1 MTTLRVKLPM
11 PFDPAA
17 DAAWWRVD
25 ERGRLVDRGR
35 GPASSWPPADRRE
48 AVLGAQDVRIV
59 ALALPP
65 MSGAR
70 LPSAAA
76 FALEDQL
83 AAPVESMHVAVEPAR
98 GGVTLARVV
107 DRDTIDWLA
116 SHRPAFDRV
125 VAEPDLVARDG
136 AAHHYVDADGH
147 GFVRQADG
155 SAYAVDASAGPGA
168 PWSVERAPPE
178 AWSAAPDL
186 RNGYLR
192 DAGASRRSL
201 GRALVPALAL
211 VGAAIALHVV
221 ATAAQWAHDRY
232 VVWRAD
238 RAVVALARE
247 AGLEPV
253 PDASAAESLL
263 ARRAAATLHAGARM
277 ADGDALPLV
286 ARAAPALGALPAG
299 SVRRIGL
306 SERRIVADV
315 GALDEARLA
324 RVLRDL
330 ANAGLDAVSA
340 PIAGGV
346 RISATIAP

>member
-1 MTTLRVKLPM
+1 MTTLRVKLPI

-25 ERGRLVDRGR
+25 ERGRVVDRGR
-35 GPASSWPPADRRE
+35 GPPSSWPPADRRE

-65 MSGAR
+65 MSAAR
-70 LPSAAA
+70 VPSAAA
-76 FALEDQL
+76 FALEVQL
-83 AAPVESMHVAVEPAR
+83 AAPVESMHVAVEPSR
-98 GGVTLARVV
+98 EGVTLARVV
-107 DRDTIDWLA
+107 DRDTIGWLA

-136 AAHHYVDADGH
+136 AAHHYVDVDGH
-147 GFVRQADG
+147 GFVRHPDG

-168 PWSVERAPPE
+168 PWSVERVPPE

-186 RNGYLR
+186 RQGYLR
-192 DAGASRRSL
+192 DAVTRRSL

-211 VGAAIALHVV
+211 VAAAIALHVI
-221 ATAAQWAHDRY
+221 ATATEWAYHRY
-232 VVWRAD
+232 FAWVAD
-238 RAVVALARE
+238 RAVVALARG

-263 ARRAAATLHAGARM
+263 ARRAAAALHAGARM
-277 ADGDALPLV
+277 DDGDALPLL
-286 ARAAPALGALPAG
+286 ARVAPALGALPAG
-299 SVRRIGL
+299 SVRRVGL
-306 SERRIVADV
+306 TERRIVADV

-324 RVLRDL
+324 RVLRDF